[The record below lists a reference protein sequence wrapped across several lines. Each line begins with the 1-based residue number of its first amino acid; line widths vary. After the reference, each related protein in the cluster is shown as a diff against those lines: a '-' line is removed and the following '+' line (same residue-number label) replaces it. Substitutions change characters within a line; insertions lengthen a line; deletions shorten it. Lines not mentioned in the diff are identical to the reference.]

1 MAGQVREE
9 RLRCD
14 KGRKRRNAGYRN
26 LHDAED
32 VYKRQAQFRILDPKP
47 EMAGFGEPFFLAWT
61 TTPWTLPSNTA
72 LCVGPNFTYVAV
84 QTYNPYT
91 GMPMTAVL
99 AKDLLNVYFNPKAA
113 DLALTDYKPGDK
125 LVPFK
130 VVGEWKG
137 PELAGMHYE
146 QLIPWV
152 NPGRCV

>member
-1 MAGQVREE
+1 
-9 RLRCD
+9 
-14 KGRKRRNAGYRN
+14 
-26 LHDAED
+26 
-32 VYKRQAQFRILDPKP
+32 
-47 EMAGFGEPFFLAWT
+47 
-61 TTPWTLPSNTA
+61 
-72 LCVGPNFTYVAV
+72 
-84 QTYNPYT
+84 
-91 GMPMTAVL
+91 MPMTAVL

-152 NPGRCV
+152 NPGEGAFRVITGDYVTVEDGYGYRTYRSDLSVRMTTVWQKQAAYLL

>member
-1 MAGQVREE
+1 MAE
-9 RLRCD
+9 
-14 KGRKRRNAGYRN
+14 
-26 LHDAED
+26 
-32 VYKRQAQFRILDPKP
+32 
-47 EMAGFGEPFFLAWT
+47 FGESFFLAWT

-152 NPGRCV
+152 ISLRLSVRMTTVWQKQAACLL

>member
-1 MAGQVREE
+1 
-9 RLRCD
+9 
-14 KGRKRRNAGYRN
+14 
-26 LHDAED
+26 
-32 VYKRQAQFRILDPKP
+32 
-47 EMAGFGEPFFLAWT
+47 
-61 TTPWTLPSNTA
+61 
-72 LCVGPNFTYVAV
+72 
-84 QTYNPYT
+84 
-91 GMPMTAVL
+91 MTAVL

-152 NPGRCV
+152 NPGEGAFRVITGDYVTVEDGTVSYISLRLSVRMTTVWQKQAAYLL